1 MEKYLKENGWDEFF
15 ETFEDDEQISSSR
28 RKDLMNKVADLV
40 IDFMGYYPDQ
50 SEKVMVSKAMIS
62 LFPCLAT
69 KPSTCGGIV
78 STFLIILTCQIDLN
92 QNAFSNTSI

>member
-1 MEKYLKENGWDEFF
+1 MEKYLKENGWNGFF

-40 IDFMGYYPDQ
+40 IDFIGYYPDH
-50 SEKVMVSKAMIS
+50 SEKVMVSKAIIS

-78 STFLIILTCQIDLN
+78 RIFFINLTCPIDLN
-92 QNAFSNTSI
+92 HNDFQ